1 MSANKPQQNIC
12 DARGHQ
18 CPIPVLKARKELAR
32 LAKGQQLTL
41 LATDPMAKL
50 DVPHMCN
57 EQGYT
62 LISSKVN
69 EDDVLTFV
77 IEI

>member
-1 MSANKPQQNIC
+1 MSALSSPNIC

-18 CPIPVLKARKELAR
+18 CPIPVLKARKALAQ
-32 LAKGQQLTL
+32 LATGQQLTL
-41 LATDPMAKL
+41 LATDQMAKI

-62 LISSKVN
+62 LVSTASGK
-69 EDDVLTFV
+69 DDVLTFL
-77 IEI
+77 IEKT